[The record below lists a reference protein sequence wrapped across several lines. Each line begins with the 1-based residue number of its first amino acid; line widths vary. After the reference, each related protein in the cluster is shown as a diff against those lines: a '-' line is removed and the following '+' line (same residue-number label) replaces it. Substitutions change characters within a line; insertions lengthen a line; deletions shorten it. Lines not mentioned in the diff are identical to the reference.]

1 MHDDLHRLLR
11 ESDRGTSKAQG
22 PLARLYRQI
31 LFDLNITP
39 HHFDTLMTRWLNDP
53 KNKVPDHSARRS
65 NDRGNMTKALLKSE
79 MTFKSFIRAVSFLSP
94 IKMDLEVRLHWSFNS
109 KITIHSISMLMAEMD
124 EVEASEQPDTPT
136 EEIAPDTTDV

>member
-39 HHFDTLMTRWLNDP
+39 HQFDTLMSRWLNDP
-53 KNKVPDHSARRS
+53 KNKIPDHSARRS

-79 MTFKSFIRAVSFLSP
+79 MTFKSFIRAVSFLAP
-94 IKMDLEVRLHWSFNS
+94 IKMDLEVRLHWPFKS
-109 KITIHSISMLMAEMD
+109 KITVHSISLLIAEMD
-124 EVEASEQPDTPT
+124 EIEASENTPHPT
-136 EEIAPDTTDV
+136 EEIAKDTTDV